1 MLSISEGVV
10 IVANKG
16 SQVELEF
23 ATPNHGDSTENC
35 EQNLTIKVFDTG
47 QKVSGVLATND
58 EINTP
63 EQGTTIT

>member
-1 MLSISEGVV
+1 VNKPDLPTKVY
-10 IVANKG
+10 ANG
-16 SQVELEF
+16 SKLFLQCLTM
-23 ATPNHGDSTENC
+23 ADSTENC
-35 EQNLTIKVFDTG
+35 EQNLTIKVFDTR